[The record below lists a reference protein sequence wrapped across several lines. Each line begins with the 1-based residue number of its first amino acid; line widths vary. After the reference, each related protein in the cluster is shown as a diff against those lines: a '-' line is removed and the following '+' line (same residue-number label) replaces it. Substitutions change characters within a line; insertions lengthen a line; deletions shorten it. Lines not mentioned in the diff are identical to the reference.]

1 MLAERPEAVVTMDPW
16 RVALV
21 WRKSSYSTLN
31 GCVEVAMVNNHVA
44 VRSSRDPQGPILQFT
59 ADEWKAFL
67 KGVRGGEFDMA

>member
-31 GCVEVAMVNNHVA
+31 GCVEVAMVDNQVA

-67 KGVRGGEFDMA
+67 KGVWGGEFDMA